1 VITKA
6 GSFTP
11 EDLAKM
17 IPQTLAKGL
26 DPKEFAPIM
35 SFGMKTD

>member
-1 VITKA
+1 MPK
-6 GSFTP
+6 
-11 EDLAKM
+11 
-17 IPQTLAKGL
+17 TLAKGL